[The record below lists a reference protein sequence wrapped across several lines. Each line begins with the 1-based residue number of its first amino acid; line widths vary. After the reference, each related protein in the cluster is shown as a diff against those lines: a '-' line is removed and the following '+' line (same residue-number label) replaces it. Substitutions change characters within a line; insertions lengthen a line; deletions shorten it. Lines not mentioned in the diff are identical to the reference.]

1 MRKLKNP
8 RITKIRALETI
19 ICLLSQT
26 RATFHLFNSSEFQR
40 TSTRKCSSKGA
51 FELPPMQK
59 SAPEGALIDVRHHLG
74 ASNGQAQEAK
84 GKAWV

>member
-1 MRKLKNP
+1 MFFKRSFWTP
-8 RITKIRALETI
+8 PPPP
-19 ICLLSQT
+19 
-26 RATFHLFNSSEFQR
+26 
-40 TSTRKCSSKGA
+40 
-51 FELPPMQK
+51 PPMQK